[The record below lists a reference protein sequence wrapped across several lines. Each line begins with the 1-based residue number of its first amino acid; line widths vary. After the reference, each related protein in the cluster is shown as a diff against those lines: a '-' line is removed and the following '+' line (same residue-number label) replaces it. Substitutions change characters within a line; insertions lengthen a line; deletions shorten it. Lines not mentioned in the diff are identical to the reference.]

1 MTQAGGLA
9 EPSAE
14 PIEIF
19 VADDHEIVRS
29 GIAALLGQQPG
40 FEIVGQ
46 AETAEAL
53 LTAARPGAWDVLI
66 LDLALGGGSD
76 VKLVR
81 QIKEAHPF
89 GRILVYT
96 AQREGPLALEI
107 LRGGAD
113 GYLSKTRSL
122 DELFFAVRAVHR
134 EGRFVTAPIAELLFR
149 APATADAEPALTGRE
164 LHVLE
169 RLTRGERPSEIGVAL
184 GIQPSTISSHLK
196 AIRRKVGAASNAE
209 LIQYYLR
216 MRENL

>member
-1 MTQAGGLA
+1 MTH
-9 EPSAE
+9 E
-14 PIEIF
+14 PIAVY
-19 VADDHEIVRS
+19 VADDHEIVRR
-29 GIAALLGQQPG
+29 GIATLLGQQPDL
-40 FEIVGQ
+40 EIAGQ

-66 LDLALGGGSD
+66 LDLALGGSSD

-81 QIKEAHPF
+81 QLKEAHPY

-122 DELFFAVRAVHR
+122 DELLYAVRAVHR
-134 EGRFVTAPIAELLFR
+134 DGRFVTAPIAELLFQ
-149 APATADAEPALTGRE
+149 APVSGDEEPPLTGRE

-169 RLTRGERPSEIGVAL
+169 RLVRGERPSEIGVAL

-209 LIQYYLR
+209 LVRYYERRRGRL
-216 MRENL
+216 